1 MKADALNG
9 RYVNANHDIGEVLK
23 RIDQVNDKNM
33 YTLKAD
39 CFNAVTEEKSERDY
53 IVENRP

>member
-1 MKADALNG
+1 LKADALNG
-9 RYVNANHDIGEVLK
+9 RYINANHDIGEVLK
-23 RIDQVNDKNM
+23 RKDQVIAQNM

-39 CFNAVTEEKSERDY
+39 CFNAVKEEKSERDY

>member
-1 MKADALNG
+1 MKG

-23 RIDQVNDKNM
+23 RIGKVEEDDM

-39 CFNAVTEEKSERDY
+39 TFNAVKAEKAAKDFY
-53 IVENRP
+53 IENKY